1 MMLGELFCRDKYDKV
16 LIYILYSSI
25 IVIIERRVVDMAKKN
40 KKKKS
45 NNQVEIAKWAAI
57 RA

>member
-1 MMLGELFCRDKYDKV
+1 MMLGELFCRGKYDKV
-16 LIYILYSSI
+16 LAYILYGSI